1 MVGFDRGSALARKLR
16 PATGLGLMG
25 AAILPLVAC
34 GGGSGGSS
42 PSPTPVATIA
52 PTPSPSPT
60 PSPTATAAGTTFQA
74 TGGEC
79 DGTAGWLAIAND
91 GLDDTAAIR
100 TSLQQ
105 AASKGDTLTI
115 PAGTYNINDP
125 DGVTAFFRNA
135 NFTIIATGAVF
146 VAGPNVN
153 ADLIAFDAA
162 SSSFSGPCGGTSLVN
177 MTWVGGELD
186 ISRAHLSGT
195 VPQGRGVGATTV
207 GSPVAGT
214 TDGLSVRA
222 TQNGSSPRQKGGA
235 ITIRALTVVGA
246 PISAANRTAYL
257 QNVATGAP
265 VDSRSD
271 TWQNAGGDSGL
282 FIMGA
287 GSALVENS
295 TFFGIRDASIYVTA
309 SPDAANLGGNYVLRN
324 NRFYGG
330 FDGISSK
337 RGAQNLRMENN
348 QFVNVVRAVSLES
361 LSGPLRSAGGTSER
375 IVTPVVITG
384 NVFNGV
390 QRAIQVESAN
400 NVTISNNT
408 IRNLG
413 ARVAEANA
421 PVRYSRYEGIV
432 IEGVTNGTL
441 TGNTITGIDGARSSA
456 STTVGVTIGTH
467 AGIVGPIMSANVTT
481 GSSNVLSNLDSNIE

>member
-1 MVGFDRGSALARKLR
+1 MASKLR
-16 PATGLGLMG
+16 TATGLALM
-25 AAILPLVAC
+25 ATAVLPLVAC

-42 PSPTPVATIA
+42 PSPTPTATIN
-52 PTPSPSPT
+52 PTPTPTPT
-60 PSPTATAAGTTFQA
+60 PSPTATAAGNTFQA

-115 PAGTYNINDP
+115 PAGTYNIDDP
-125 DGVTAFFRNA
+125 SGVTAFFRNA
-135 NFTIIATGAVF
+135 DFTIIATGAVF

-153 ADLIAFDAA
+153 ADLIAFDAS
-162 SSSFSGPCGGTSLVN
+162 SSSFSGPCGGSNLVD
-177 MTWVGGELD
+177 MTWIGGELD
-186 ISRAHLSGT
+186 ISRMHLSGT
-195 VPQGRGVGATTV
+195 VPQGRGVGATSV
-207 GSPVAGT
+207 GSPVAST

-222 TQNGSSPRQKGGA
+222 TQNGSSPRQKGDA
-235 ITIRALTVVGA
+235 ITVRGLTVVSA
-246 PISAANRTAYL
+246 PISAANRIAYL
-257 QNVATGAP
+257 QNVDTGAP

-287 GSALVENS
+287 GSALVEES
-295 TFFGIRDASIYVTA
+295 TFFGTRDASIYVTA
-309 SPDAANLGGNYVLRN
+309 SPDAAELGGNYVLRN

-337 RGAQNLRMENN
+337 RGAQNVRIENN

-361 LSGPLRSAGGTSER
+361 LAGPLRAAGGTQER
-375 IVTPVVITG
+375 IVRPVLISG
-384 NVFNGV
+384 NIFNGA
-390 QRAIQVESAN
+390 QRAIQLESATEAR
-400 NVTISNNT
+400 VENNT

-413 ARVAEANA
+413 ARVAQANG
-421 PVRYSRYEGIV
+421 PVRYTRYEGIV
-432 IEGVTNGTL
+432 IEGVTNSTIAN
-441 TGNTITGIDGARSSA
+441 NTITGVDGARAGA
-456 STTVGVTIGTH
+456 SMTVGVTIGSH
-467 AGIVGPIMSANVTT
+467 AGIVGPIMSANVNVA
-481 GSSNVLSNLDSNIE
+481 SSNVLTNLDSNVE